1 MSRMPVVHYIHIHR
15 TSNGEKQA
23 FLPFINVVDPFG
35 GDPFKEADP
44 FKASSEDF
52 FKKTTKM
59 DPFSTP
65 DPFSKSATLPTKV
78 PEQSDHSQH

>member
-1 MSRMPVVHYIHIHR
+1 MVPFSFVVLVH
-15 TSNGEKQA
+15 A
-23 FLPFINVVDPFG
+23 ADPFG

-59 DPFSTP
+59 DPFSSP

-78 PEQSDHSQH
+78 LVQPEGLKSVKESRLNSTF

>member
-1 MSRMPVVHYIHIHR
+1 MFEKHYERKSR
-15 TSNGEKQA
+15 
-23 FLPFINVVDPFG
+23 LNVRVADPFG

-65 DPFSKSATLPTKV
+65 DPFSKCATLPSKV
-78 PEQSDHSQH
+78 LHENQVTEC